1 VDQERSFFIFC
12 VIQER
17 YLHPLWDSKEVFM
30 LKNVENRIMINQ
42 KQDRDMDKRDD
53 QVELFL

>member
-1 VDQERSFFIFC
+1 